1 MIATGA
7 GKARSQ
13 FLDRPYAQRMGSARW
28 ACGIV
33 FAMASAAIIRPE
45 RAIRYPYGRAGQT
58 RPLPAQPPDLRIG
71 RSIRQLQR
79 GGARIQPHPALG
91 QPQHRPARGP
101 SRRAAVHPQRRRH
114 GADARGPDPLS
125 GAGRRLP
132 SGGGRAE
139 PPLGAARRQG
149 RGRAVAVD
157 RLRHALAGAAPAG
170 LPSGLPVGR
179 PALPADPQQPAR
191 RAGHGRSRHAHE
203 GRARRRLPQLA
214 FRARADHPGVQPELP
229 GTAQA
234 AARRAG
240 RVRPYPAASVGRAF
254 RSQDAVGR
262 HDGAGRPPRAAGV
275 QRLCRRA
282 AGGAERRRRGAG
294 LDLGGVAAAA

>member
-13 FLDRPYAQRMGSARW
+13 FLDRPYAQRMGWLRQAY
-28 ACGIV
+28 GIV
-33 FAMASAAIIRPE
+33 FAMASAAIVRPE

-58 RPLPAQPPDLRIG
+58 RPLLAQPPDLRIG

-139 PPLGAARRQG
+139 PPLGAARSPRTWSSCRCRPPSSRTG
-149 RGRAVAVD
+149 WCRAC
-157 RLRHALAGAAPAG
+157 R
-170 LPSGLPVGR
+170 PSTGLPVGR

-234 AARRAG
+234 AARRA
-240 RVRPYPAASVGRAF
+240 RASPAIPCCTCRTRISIPR
-254 RSQDAVGR
+254 RC
-262 HDGAGRPPRAAGV
+262 GAP
-275 QRLCRRA
+275 
-282 AGGAERRRRGAG
+282 RRRRSPTTRCWSSATMPSCCRRR
-294 LDLGGVAAAA
+294 